1 MPVSRSHPRDEDL
14 PIAPDGHGHGDGR
27 GWQPRGEPATP
38 VPTSRTLAV
47 IAAGGI
53 LGSLARYG
61 LALALP
67 APSGAFPWATF
78 LANVSGSLLLGA
90 LLVIVAEVLAPSRYL
105 RPFLGV
111 GVLGGYTTFSTYT
124 SDARSLLAAG
134 HGPLALAYVF
144 GTLAACLL
152 ATLVGVRLGRL
163 VERRAR

>member
-14 PIAPDGHGHGDGR
+14 PTDPDGHGDGR
-27 GWQPRGEPATP
+27 PWQPRGEPALP
-38 VPTSRTLAV
+38 APTSRVLAV
-47 IAAGGI
+47 VAAGGI

-67 APSGAFPWATF
+67 APSGTFPWATF
-78 LANVSGSLLLGA
+78 LANVSGSLLLGL
-90 LLVIVAEVLAPSRYL
+90 LLVILAEVLAPSRYL

-111 GVLGGYTTFSTYT
+111 GVLGGYTTFSAYT

-152 ATLVGVRLGRL
+152 ATVVGVWLGRL
-163 VERRAR
+163 LERRAR

>member
-1 MPVSRSHPRDEDL
+1 MPDRSRQHDADL
-14 PIAPDGHGHGDGR
+14 PTGADRDQGGHWRPPAGSRPTTAAPT
-27 GWQPRGEPATP
+27 PR
-38 VPTSRTLAV
+38 VLAV

-67 APSGAFPWATF
+67 ALSGTFPWATF
-78 LANVSGSLLLGA
+78 LANVSGSLLLGL
-90 LLVIVAEVLAPSRYL
+90 LLVILAEVLAPSRYL

-124 SDARSLLAAG
+124 SDARSLLAVG

-152 ATLVGVRLGRL
+152 ATLVGIWLGRL
-163 VERRAR
+163 LERRAR